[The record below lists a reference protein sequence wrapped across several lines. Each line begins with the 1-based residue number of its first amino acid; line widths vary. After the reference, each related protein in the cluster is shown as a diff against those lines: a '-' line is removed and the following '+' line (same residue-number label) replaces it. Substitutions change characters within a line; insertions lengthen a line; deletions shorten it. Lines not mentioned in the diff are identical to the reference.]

1 MLLPLSL
8 MLVGCMA
15 AGASAVGGVT
25 AAPESS
31 CRRGVVAAAVWVVE
45 TVVAEVVVSF
55 VSVEL

>member
-1 MLLPLSL
+1 M
-8 MLVGCMA
+8 VVD
-15 AGASAVGGVT
+15 ASAVDGVA

-45 TVVAEVVVSF
+45 TVVAGVVVSF